1 MNTILTTCTKSLS
14 DQPAENMA
22 KLDER
27 IGFVGGGNMAFAIGS
42 GLIERGMINIASML
56 ITYFGLWFCVFFSC
70 WINDDDGGM
79 RHDAHAF
86 THIHPILLHT
96 RRYH

>member
-42 GLIERGMINIASML
+42 GLIERGII
-56 ITYFGLWFCVFFSC
+56 
-70 WINDDDGGM
+70 
-79 RHDAHAF
+79 
-86 THIHPILLHT
+86 
-96 RRYH
+96 